1 MGIPDQGPLFQ
12 RIALAEVAQQKEAA
26 ARAVVERV
34 PETDIMRTA
43 GYADLA
49 ARIVEPLSINV
60 PVLSE
65 HYPPRP
71 FVQEGRTGER
81 FGAALPVARH
91 YVELVVPFTGNGAAL
106 QIRPQSYRFMTAVSG
121 KVEGKAVQHI
131 VSTDHKNL
139 DQTADDL
146 KAFLRELT
154 ACLEALRADVRGF
167 ETQLRQK
174 VVRWLDERHR
184 KLLDLQSVSFEL
196 DQKLKP

>member
-1 MGIPDQGPLFQ
+1 MGIPDQAPLFQ
-12 RIALAEVAQQKEAA
+12 RIALAEVALQTEAA
-26 ARAVVERV
+26 ARAAVERV
-34 PETDIMRTA
+34 AEADIMRTA

-49 ARIVEPLSINV
+49 TRIVEALSVNV

-71 FVQEGRTGER
+71 FIQEGRAGER
-81 FGAALPVARH
+81 FGSALPVARH
-91 YVELVVPFTGNGAAL
+91 YVELVVPFTGDGAAL

-131 VSTDHKNL
+131 ISTDRKSL

-146 KAFLRELT
+146 KVFLRELT
-154 ACLEALRADVRGF
+154 TCLEALRADVRAF
-167 ETQLRQK
+167 ETQLRHK
-174 VVRWLDERHR
+174 VVWWLEERHG